1 MGKRMSEEGE
11 DVTPEQ
17 TDKIVSYSA
26 ATGNDDLDVCQSNL
40 REHDWDLAAAISAT
54 MGSSSVPDL
63 QASSSNE
70 SLSISGEGIRQRNV
84 PSDEIPAPPP
94 IGPLLPPNHQT
105 QTALV
110 PSSFFSDLISS
121 LFAFTRLILSSPQTL
136 VSNAY
141 SFALSW
147 WNSLGPEL
155 PPLQQVQDFKISF
168 NKKYDEISWLNCS
181 YKSAIG
187 SIRSNLK
194 PIIVFLANEHKRDEM
209 DKFATILLT
218 LKSDLSDRIEFWG
231 CDVKFS
237 EGARTAD
244 QLYVGSFPSILI
256 AGLQD
261 KQQQIIYRTCNPDI
275 PLEEVKTRIEMA
287 EAELVT
293 ARHEEQ
299 MRRMDRELRE
309 EQDLEFQRTMEAD
322 RVRMEELKKQKEE
335 EELKLKMAEE
345 KENLASEPTSGGL
358 RIQFK
363 LPNGSR
369 HTRKFLE
376 EQKVGDLF
384 IYVQSLD
391 DAPGDYF
398 LSTVFP
404 TKKIDLADNSKT
416 LKDFGI
422 KNNDQLMVQAI
433 ANEFSSDD
441 SSEDSD

>member
-40 REHDWDLAAAISAT
+40 REHDWDLAAAINAT

-110 PSSFFSDLISS
+110 PSSFFSDLFSS
-121 LFAFTRLILSSPQTL
+121 LFAFTRLLLSSPQTL

-141 SFALSW
+141 SFAWSW

-181 YKSAIG
+181 YKFAI
-187 SIRSNLK
+187 
-194 PIIVFLANEHKRDEM
+194 
-209 DKFATILLT
+209 ILLT

-345 KENLASEPTSGGL
+345 KENMKIRRQTEHRERRISAKQNLASEPTSGGL

-376 EQKVGDLF
+376 EQKVSDLF

-416 LKDFGI
+416 LEDFGI